1 MSVVIRLH
9 LLTKLYILTFKKT
22 NVLYL
27 LKGELGKYPIRPSWE
42 ENKMAIWQWALLAL
56 ALLWGFQSLGVWF
69 QMRHYSDVMKGITSK
84 YSDGFVGA
92 GHVRGRFGRGVIVL
106 LVVDSNLVVRR
117 FLQMSGRTVFAKF
130 SRREGF
136 EGMRLSEL
144 QDNPTIGEGTP
155 EVVAAAKQAIEQI
168 GRIRDQSD
176 GIELEGLK
184 AVGA

>member
-1 MSVVIRLH
+1 
-9 LLTKLYILTFKKT
+9 
-22 NVLYL
+22 
-27 LKGELGKYPIRPSWE
+27 
-42 ENKMAIWQWALLAL
+42 MAIWQWALLAL

-69 QMRHYSDVMKGITSK
+69 QMQHYSDVMKGITSK

-92 GHVRGRFGRGVIVL
+92 GHVRGRFGKGVIVL
-106 LVVDSNLVVRR
+106 IVVDRNLVVRR

-130 SRREGF
+130 IRREGF
-136 EGMRLSEL
+136 EGMRLGAL
-144 QDNPTIGEGTP
+144 LDNSAIEGKP
-155 EVVAAAKQAIEQI
+155 EVVAAARQAIEQI

>member
-1 MSVVIRLH
+1 
-9 LLTKLYILTFKKT
+9 
-22 NVLYL
+22 
-27 LKGELGKYPIRPSWE
+27 
-42 ENKMAIWQWALLAL
+42 MAIWQWALLAL

-92 GHVRGRFGRGVIVL
+92 GHIRGRFGKGVIVL
-106 LVVDSNLVVRR
+106 IVVDRNLEVRR
-117 FLQMSGRTVFAKF
+117 FLQMSGRTVFAQF

-144 QDNPTIGEGTP
+144 QDNPAIGEGKP
-155 EVVAAAKQAIEQI
+155 EVAAAATQAMEQI